1 MSELSLFLKS
11 NKKQRENTKYAA
23 TKSLCDENGE
33 PLLWTIKPLTTK
45 ESEEIRE
52 SCMREVPVKGKKGV
66 YQQKFDSSEYVVK
79 MAVASIAEPN
89 LYNAQL
95 QDSYGVKTPE
105 ELLMA
110 MIDDP
115 KEYSA
120 LIAFINDQ
128 NGEESIEEKI
138 EQAKN

>member
-1 MSELSLFLKS
+1 MSNLSLFLKD
-11 NKKQRENTKYAA
+11 NKKQRESTKYAA

-33 PLLWTIKPLTTK
+33 PLLWTIRPLTTK
-45 ESEEIRE
+45 QSEQIRE
-52 SCMREVPVKGKKGV
+52 SCITEVPVKGRHNV
-66 YQQKFDSSEYVVK
+66 FQTK
-79 MAVASIAEPN
+79 MDTSKYILKTAVAAIEEPN

-105 ELLMA
+105 ELLLA

-115 KEYSA
+115 KEYAA
-120 LIAFINDQ
+120 LLEYINGQ
-128 NGEESIEEKI
+128 NKEESLGDKI